1 MHFLRILWG
10 FTKRIYRDRKIFKNF
25 LIYQIFFLLKNI
37 AQVLLHILKTIEFES
52 QQCLKKGVLE
62 LKPVCWTEYVPDAAA
77 RARRSGI
84 YRAGSYRRAPAK
96 PDTQSRNC
104 PGPTSAAETSADIG
118 LRRGMRCAEIF
129 PFAFVVPPYRMLS

>member
-1 MHFLRILWG
+1 MPKFA
-10 FTKRIYRDRKIFKNF
+10 K
-25 LIYQIFFLLKNI
+25 
-37 AQVLLHILKTIEFES
+37 LLHILKTIEFES

-62 LKPVCWTEYVPDAAA
+62 LKPVCWTKYVPDAAA

-104 PGPTSAAETSADIG
+104 PGPTSAAETLADIG

-129 PFAFVVPPYRMLS
+129 PFAFRRATVQNALIILIFLNIRVIHS